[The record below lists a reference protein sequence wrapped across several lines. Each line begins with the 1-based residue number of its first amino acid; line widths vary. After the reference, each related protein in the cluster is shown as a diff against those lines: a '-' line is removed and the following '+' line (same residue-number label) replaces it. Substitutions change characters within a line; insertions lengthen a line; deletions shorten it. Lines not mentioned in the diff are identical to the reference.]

1 MLAQGGK
8 EMEKLALN
16 DLSDVKNVI
25 AVMSGKGGVG
35 KSSVSALL
43 TVELRRLGYKV
54 GLLDADITGPSIP
67 KMFGVSERPKQTDVG
82 LFPLTTKTGI
92 EIMSLNLLLEN
103 EDDPVIWRGPLLAQT
118 VGQFWTDVVW
128 GELDYLVLDL
138 PPGTGDIP
146 LTVMQSIPVDEIVL
160 VSTPQDM
167 VYMEVKKSLKM
178 ANMLKIPI
186 RGLVENMSYLLCP
199 TCGEKIELFGPGKG
213 KNIEK
218 ELEVPF
224 LTQLPIDP
232 ELAKCNDTGKIEDYD
247 KVKFDWLEKVTEKS
261 AKVL

>member
-1 MLAQGGK
+1 
-8 EMEKLALN
+8 MEKLALN
-16 DLSDVKNVI
+16 DLSNVKNVI

-35 KSSVSALL
+35 KSSVSALIA
-43 TVELRRLGYKV
+43 VELRRLGYKV

-67 KMFGVSERPKQTDVG
+67 KMFGASDRPKQTDVG
-82 LFPLTTKTGI
+82 LFPIKTKTGI

-146 LTVMQSIPVDEIVL
+146 LTVMQSIPVDHIVL
-160 VSTPQDM
+160 VSSPQDM

-178 ANMLKIPI
+178 AKMLELPI
-186 RGLVENMSYLLCP
+186 LGLIENMSYIKCP

-213 KNIEK
+213 ASIEK
-218 ELEVPF
+218 ELGIPF
-224 LTQLPIDP
+224 LAQLPIDP
-232 ELAKCNDTGKIEDYD
+232 EFAKLNDTGKVEEYD
-247 KVKFDWLEKVTEKS
+247 KIKFDWLKEKLELTT
-261 AKVL
+261 